1 MKSAEVAIFQYLG
14 SPNLLT
20 SLIIAFEKLPI
31 APAIVSYQENIY
43 TYSSDQRS
51 DFVFR
56 TSLADRE
63 MIIPTVAL
71 GPILPLMSTM
81 ETIIPISIAAH
92 PFPIL
97 PLWPL
102 CHDNLVIR
110 PEEYLNQADYG
121 LGGACSR
128 GGDVAGDVA
137 PWSAEGVIFSIKE
150 VLKESKVRKAF
161 LVEKSHISEI

>member
-1 MKSAEVAIFQYLG
+1 
-14 SPNLLT
+14 
-20 SLIIAFEKLPI
+20 
-31 APAIVSYQENIY
+31 
-43 TYSSDQRS
+43 
-51 DFVFR
+51 
-56 TSLADRE
+56 

-161 LVEKSHISEI
+161 LGEKSHISEI